1 MKNFW
6 NVWLR
11 SLTALTWSMALTRK
25 LKFLP
30 ALKIAELAKAS
41 PCIRLGAGAF
51 LCYVAPKIPAAEI
64 TSPRTLFFYIEHT
77 KRVD

>member
-1 MKNFW
+1 MKKFW

-51 LCYVAPKIPAAEI
+51 LCDVAPKIPAAEI

>member
-1 MKNFW
+1 MKKFW

-51 LCYVAPKIPAAEI
+51 LCYVAPKFLRQKLPAHGYY
-64 TSPRTLFFYIEHT
+64 FFI
-77 KRVD
+77 

>member
-1 MKNFW
+1 MKKF
-6 NVWLR
+6 LER
-11 SLTALTWSMALTRK
+11 MAQIAYSINLVNGFDTE

>member
-1 MKNFW
+1 MKKFW

-41 PCIRLGAGAF
+41 PCIRLGAGLF
-51 LCYVAPKIPAAEI
+51 VLCCPQIPAAEI
-64 TSPRTLFFYIEHT
+64 TSPRTLFFI
-77 KRVD
+77 

>member
-1 MKNFW
+1 MKNLW

-11 SLTALTWSMALTRK
+11 SLTALTWSMALTPK

-51 LCYVAPKIPAAEI
+51 LCDVAPKFLRQKLPA
-64 TSPRTLFFYIEHT
+64 R
-77 KRVD
+77 

>member
-1 MKNFW
+1 
-6 NVWLR
+6 
-11 SLTALTWSMALTRK
+11 MALTPK

-64 TSPRTLFFYIEHT
+64 TSPLTLFFYIEHT

>member
-1 MKNFW
+1 MKKILERMAQIAYSINL
-6 NVWLR
+6 V
-11 SLTALTWSMALTRK
+11 MALTRK

-51 LCYVAPKIPAAEI
+51 LCYVAPKFLRQKLSA
-64 TSPRTLFFYIEHT
+64 R
-77 KRVD
+77 

>member
-1 MKNFW
+1 MKKFW

-11 SLTALTWSMALTRK
+11 SLTALTWSMVLTRK

-64 TSPRTLFFYIEHT
+64 TSPLTLFFYIEHT

>member
-1 MKNFW
+1 MKKFMERMAQIAYSIN
-6 NVWLR
+6 
-11 SLTALTWSMALTRK
+11 LTPK

-51 LCYVAPKIPAAEI
+51 LCYVAPKFLRQKLPA
-64 TSPRTLFFYIEHT
+64 R
-77 KRVD
+77 

>member
-1 MKNFW
+1 MKNLW

-30 ALKIAELAKAS
+30 ALKIAELAQAS

-64 TSPRTLFFYIEHT
+64 TSPLTLFFYIEHT

>member
-1 MKNFW
+1 MKKFW

-51 LCYVAPKIPAAEI
+51 FVLCCPQIPAAEI

>member
-1 MKNFW
+1 MKKI
-6 NVWLR
+6 LERMAR

-51 LCYVAPKIPAAEI
+51 LCYVAPKFLRQKLPA
-64 TSPRTLFFYIEHT
+64 R
-77 KRVD
+77 

>member
-1 MKNFW
+1 MKKFW

-51 LCYVAPKIPAAEI
+51 FCAMLPPNSCGRNYQPADI
-64 TSPRTLFFYIEHT
+64 IFLYRTH
-77 KRVD
+77 KKG

>member
-1 MKNFW
+1 MKKFW

-51 LCYVAPKIPAAEI
+51 LCYVAPQNSCGRNYQPADI
-64 TSPRTLFFYIEHT
+64 YFFI
-77 KRVD
+77 

>member
-1 MKNFW
+1 MKKFW

-51 LCYVAPKIPAAEI
+51 LCYVAPQIPAAEI
-64 TSPRTLFFYIEHT
+64 TSPLTLFFYIEHT

>member
-1 MKNFW
+1 
-6 NVWLR
+6 
-11 SLTALTWSMALTRK
+11 MALTPK

-51 LCYVAPKIPAAEI
+51 LRYVAPKFLRQKLPARGHYFFI
-64 TSPRTLFFYIEHT
+64 DNTQKGLTNPRWNG
-77 KRVD
+77 KV